1 MTVALDLAREIAH
14 KAGDVLLEGF
24 GTGASRLLGRRQ
36 AAERKS
42 SDIDLVTE
50 YDQRAEDLIVSRL
63 RGAFPGDFILA
74 EESGLLV
81 APGAASAR
89 WLVDPLDGTTNF
101 AHGLPWFCVSIARE
115 VKGRLDLGVVY
126 APALGLEFV
135 AVRGKGATC
144 NGSPIRVS
152 DEDELDGAM
161 LATGFPY
168 DRHTSPENNFA
179 QFIALQKQAQAVR
192 RLGSAAL
199 DLALV
204 AYGTYDA
211 YWEMKLKP
219 WDMAA
224 GALLV
229 LEAGGALSGW
239 EGEDFDVDHP
249 AVVATNGLLHEPL
262 LGALAE
268 CGIPS
273 AARHPR

>member
-1 MTVALDLAREIAH
+1 M
-14 KAGDVLLEGF
+14 
-24 GTGASRLLGRRQ
+24 
-36 AAERKS
+36 
-42 SDIDLVTE
+42 
-50 YDQRAEDLIVSRL
+50 
-63 RGAFPGDFILA
+63 
-74 EESGLLV
+74 
-81 APGAASAR
+81 
-89 WLVDPLDGTTNF
+89 
-101 AHGLPWFCVSIARE
+101 
-115 VKGRLDLGVVY
+115 VY

-135 AVRGKGATC
+135 AVRGKGSTC
-144 NGSPIRVS
+144 NGSAIRVS
-152 DEDELDGAM
+152 DEEELGGAM

-229 LEAGGALSGW
+229 EEAGGVLSGW

-262 LGALAE
+262 LGALAAA
-268 CGIPS
+268 GIPS
-273 AARHPR
+273 AARHVR